1 MTQKEENYLTMANVT
16 LQVLNANKSIWSEQ
30 SVFSKIVT
38 DIEEDVHSINSAINS
53 AGIKSTGATATKYQT
68 ADAAINCAV
77 KYSGLAQIHA
87 LETNN
92 AILFDELKISAWSL
106 ERLTDQQLI
115 PTLEHIYSRINAL
128 KDKLKPYGVSKDDL
142 ELFQKHIENFKQH
155 KDQPRVVIAERKGFN
170 NAIPTLIMELKTSFF
185 KLDKL
190 IKIWESTNEKFVRDY
205 ENGRTV
211 IPLGARHKKDGTP
224 PAQM

>member
-16 LQVLNANKSIWSEQ
+16 LQVLNANKAIWSDQ
-30 SVFSKIVT
+30 PVFTKIVAE
-38 DIEEDVHSINSAINS
+38 IEEDVKGINAAINR
-53 AGIKSTGATATKYQT
+53 AGIKSIGATATKYQT
-68 ADAAINCAV
+68 ADAAISRAV

-87 LETNN
+87 LETGNT
-92 AILFDELKISAWSL
+92 ILFDELKISAWRL

-115 PTLEHIYSRINAL
+115 PALEGIYTRIDAL
-128 KDKLKPYGVSKDDL
+128 KDELKPYGVSKDDL

-185 KLDKL
+185 KLDRL

-205 ENGRTV
+205 ENGRIV

-224 PAQM
+224 PAI